1 MKNKAPNSK
10 EVDALAAKYF
20 RLKNE
25 AAAVAEQQASLKFGI
40 SELCALH
47 GKKSG
52 KQEYLEGATFK
63 VAIITPDPSPVFDE
77 AAFLGSLTVDQRKLV
92 TVRTLSSAKLKKAI
106 AEGTI
111 SRKALKPF
119 VTMKNN
125 SPRIHVGPLKDETQ
139 TQPED

>member
-1 MKNKAPNSK
+1 MKSKAPNTK
-10 EVDALAAKYF
+10 EVDALASKYF
-20 RLKNE
+20 RLKSE
-25 AAAVAEQQASLKFGI
+25 AASIVEQQTSLKNGI
-40 SELCALH
+40 SDLCKKH

-52 KQEYLEGATFK
+52 KQEYLEGTNFK

-92 TVRTLSSAKLKKAI
+92 TVRTLSPAKLKKAI
-106 AEGTI
+106 SEGTI
-111 SRKALKPF
+111 SRKAMKPF

-139 TQPED
+139 NQQED